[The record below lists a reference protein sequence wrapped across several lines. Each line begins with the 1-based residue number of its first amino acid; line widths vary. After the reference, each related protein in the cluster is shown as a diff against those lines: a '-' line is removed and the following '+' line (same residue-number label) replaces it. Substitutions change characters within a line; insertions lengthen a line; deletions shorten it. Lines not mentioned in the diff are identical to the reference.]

1 MYLLQIK
8 IRPHLVL
15 LYHQRVLL
23 GKFMYFGLVFNYLL
37 LPLTLLLQNHQKARY
52 WSYMF
57 IQPSTSLFHQIHILI
72 FISFRYWPSIAHA
85 GSMYEVNSDL
95 QGQECYSLCDI
106 QPLGSILS
114 TTTST
119 VISRYFDLH
128 LFCDFTKFFTIC

>member
-1 MYLLQIK
+1 M
-8 IRPHLVL
+8 
-15 LYHQRVLL
+15 
-23 GKFMYFGLVFNYLL
+23 
-37 LPLTLLLQNHQKARY
+37 A
-52 WSYMF
+52 
-57 IQPSTSLFHQIHILI
+57 STSLFQIHILI

-119 VISRYFDLH
+119 VISRFFIYIYFAISRNFLLLLNIGGFDLSWRNRKSSWH
-128 LFCDFTKFFTIC
+128 CLSDTETSSRIVRRNWTESFYLYLGRYTFWNFWLRIRKLL